1 MDTFKMQRTR
11 RLFPSVYRAAAWF
24 GTLNMYPDNVRSR
37 HDKTVKLLSLC
48 LLAAAYA
55 GVAEST
61 GPSATP
67 TPASRHATSLESRPF
82 AFPLDPSEADTE
94 PFCAD
99 FEEYN
104 ERTGRPRTYHAAR
117 DFARPAGTPVYAM
130 ADGRVSFSGRMGGYG
145 WLVIVD
151 HPQANLYSLYGHLS
165 PSRWRKRSGAVR
177 KGELIAYLGD
187 STENGGTPRRP
198 LVTHLH
204 FGVRA
209 GQRADYP
216 SKGEWRWQA
225 GWIGPV
231 PSDLGWLHPAVVL
244 AAEKIPDGGYRKPAM
259 NVLVV
264 WREELL
270 LISVLLMGA
279 AGAAAY
285 AYKKRKPALLLAQGI
300 FLGAIAGIFSI
311 RGITMSLVLLAAGIL
326 LFALGVID
334 LVRAARRKVAE
345 GNGK

>member
-1 MDTFKMQRTR
+1 M
-11 RLFPSVYRAAAWF
+11 L
-24 GTLNMYPDNVRSR
+24 
-37 HDKTVKLLSLC
+37 KLLALC
-48 LLAAAYA
+48 MSVVAFA
-55 GVAEST
+55 GAVET
-61 GPSATP
+61 GGSSAPPIP
-67 TPASRHATSLESRPF
+67 TTQYVTNPESRLF
-82 AFPLDPSEADTE
+82 AFPLDASAADSG

-117 DFARPAGTPVYAM
+117 DLARPAGTPVYSI

-165 PSRWRKRSGAVR
+165 PSRWRRRSGAVR

-225 GWIGPV
+225 GWIGPM

-244 AAEKIPDGGYRKPAM
+244 AAKEIPDGGYRKPAM

-300 FLGAIAGIFSI
+300 CLGAIAGIFSI
-311 RGITMSLVLLAAGIL
+311 RGITISPVLLAAGIL
-326 LFALGVID
+326 LFALGVIE
-334 LVRAARRKVAE
+334 LIRAARRTAAE
-345 GNGK
+345 RNGK